1 MLTPLLAAL
10 VVLFL
15 TYMLAAA
22 LSWGRPTLLLLL
34 GLVATLTLAVT

>member
-22 LSWGRPTLLLLL
+22 LSWGRPTLLLL